1 MKRYLNTGNASF
13 KKALTKKV
21 FVDKSMLIS
30 RTNDAIDTDE
40 PFWCITRPR
49 RFGKT
54 MALDMLNAYYSK
66 DCDSKEL
73 FHGLKIEKDPSF
85 EKHLNKHNVILID
98 VASIM
103 TKYDRKPDCF
113 QAFRRDL
120 IKELKTSFSMS
131 SDDATSL
138 PDILKDIFTETGET
152 FIFLIDEW
160 DSVFREMPDDKAL
173 CEDYM
178 NLLRSLFKNT
188 TLKPVID
195 LVYMTGI
202 LPIKRYSTQSALN
215 VFQEFNMLDPQ
226 GLEEFIGFTQE
237 EVDNLCDRFDM
248 DKKEMRD
255 WYNGYH
261 YSGLSIYNPC
271 SVVKAITS
279 RKYKDY
285 WNVTSNTEAVK
296 DYMNYDNGELKDT
309 IMKMLSGERVKFNP
323 NRFQND
329 LTQVTSRD
337 AALTVLVHLGYLA
350 FDKENNTCRIPNYE
364 ISQEFVNAVE
374 DLNWQE
380 VVNPISMSDRLIK
393 ETFLGNTDYINEAL
407 DRNHKEIAGPFNKNK
422 EDILG
427 VIVELSYYN
436 MVKDYVISKEETNI
450 LGRADIIF
458 HPKKS
463 GKPPMI
469 VELKVD
475 DTPENALKQIEE
487 KGYLRSLEGYKGKV
501 YLLGISYDSK
511 TLRHTSRIK
520 TVEI

>member
-1 MKRYLNTGNASF
+1 MGNYLNKGNDLF
-13 KKALTKKV
+13 KKDINDDIY
-21 FVDKSMLIS
+21 VDKSMLI
-30 RTNDAIDTDE
+30 RETNRIISKRE
-40 PFWCITRPR
+40 SFWCVTRPR

-54 MALDMLNAYYSK
+54 MALSMLNAYYSK
-66 DCDSKEL
+66 GCDSKEL
-73 FHGLKIEKDPSF
+73 FHGLKIENDPSF
-85 EKHLNKHNVILID
+85 EKHLNRHNVIWID
-98 VASIM
+98 MAGVMI
-103 TKYDRKPDCF
+103 KFDRQSNF
-113 QAFRRDL
+113 IQLFRQEL
-120 IKELKTSFSMS
+120 SQELKEYFLPSGSKSNNLYDVISEIFRKTSE
-131 SDDATSL
+131 
-138 PDILKDIFTETGET
+138 K

-160 DSVFREMPDDKAL
+160 DCIFREMSKDRKL
-173 CEDYM
+173 CDDYM
-178 NLLRSLFKNT
+178 DLLRGLFKNSDVAET
-188 TLKPVID
+188 ID

-237 EVDNLCDRFDM
+237 EVDNLCDKFNM

-279 RKYKDY
+279 KKYRDY
-285 WNVTSNTEAVK
+285 WNVTSSTEAVN

-309 IMKMLSGERVKFNP
+309 IAKLLSGEEIAFDP
-323 NRFQND
+323 TLFDND
-329 LTQVTSRD
+329 LTKITSRD
-337 AALTVLVHLGYLA
+337 AALTVLIHLGYLA
-350 FDKENNTCRIPNYE
+350 FDKDDNTCRIPNYE
-364 ISQEFVNAVE
+364 ISQEFVKALKLLDWTE
-374 DLNWQE
+374 IK
-380 VVNPISMSDRLIK
+380 NPIVESDRLIK

-501 YLLGISYDSK
+501 YLLGISYDSR

-520 TVEI
+520 IVEI